1 MFQKL
6 INFLV
11 FIFVVPFLIVLLF
24 YILIRKLFNKNWEI
38 FSNAK
43 DTSISNKA
51 SVVGIPFTNIKLNEA
66 LKMISE
72 KIENGKKSSYYFL
85 NPHAINLSKKDS
97 DFYEI
102 LSSNKVNFP
111 DGMGMKLA
119 GIFEKYSLQ
128 DNLCGTDLYPNL
140 MEVSQEKSFSI
151 FFLGGSEDVVEKMVQ
166 NAKVSWPNLKI
177 AGFHHGYFDKE
188 KESDEIVNLI
198 NSTTP
203 DILLVSFGMPIQEK
217 WIDEYF
223 SRINTKAAFATGGL
237 FDFFSGTIQRA
248 PLAWRQ
254 VGMEWAYRLFKEPK
268 RMWKRYVIGNPLFL
282 VHVLKDRYLS
292 LK

>member
-11 FIFVVPFLIVLLF
+11 FIFVVPFLIVLLL
-24 YILIRKLFNKNWEI
+24 YIVIRKLFNKNWEI
-38 FSNAK
+38 FSRAE
-43 DTSISNKA
+43 DHSISKSA
-51 SVVGIPFTNIKLNEA
+51 SVVGIPFANIKLNEA
-66 LKMISE
+66 LKLISE
-72 KIENGKKSSYYFL
+72 KIENGTKDSYYFL
-85 NPHAINLSKKDS
+85 NPHAINLSKKDP

-111 DGMGMKLA
+111 DGIGMKLA
-119 GIFEKYSLQ
+119 GVFEKYSLQ

-140 MEVSQEKSFSI
+140 MKVSQEKSFSV
-151 FFLGGSEDVVEKMVQ
+151 FFLGGSEEVVEKMVQ
-166 NAKVSWPNLKI
+166 NAKISWPNLRV
-177 AGFHHGYFDKE
+177 AGFHHGYFDKV
-188 KESDEIVNLI
+188 KESDQIVNLI
-198 NSTTP
+198 NSANP

-217 WIDEYF
+217 WIDENF
-223 SRINTKAAFATGGL
+223 SKINTKAAFATGGL